1 MTRKRICE
9 NWQASVN
16 SGAHAAL
23 YVIYEREI
31 AHGPRHDRIRLALVI
46 YISTTTSIHRYGGTY
61 PSKSHVG
68 AARTARY
75 ACVIWMVSDV
85 SSIFAPNGL
94 TQNDHTSHFLC

>member
-46 YISTTTSIHRYGGTY
+46 YISTTTSITDTVVPIRQSPMWGLH
-61 PSKSHVG
+61 
-68 AARTARY
+68 
-75 ACVIWMVSDV
+75 
-85 SSIFAPNGL
+85 APQGML
-94 TQNDHTSHFLC
+94 V